1 MVTCNLGSPH
11 QISTGTP
18 LDPNH
23 TCSTSSTRTLVN
35 NAMHVPTIKHQLPWT
50 CRGCRDTFRAGTAA
64 CSKKDCKLISGH
76 SQRQVKDL
84 FLTRVA
90 DMAADLEEWKQEDE
104 GDFPETV
111 TAAWLAEAFLS
122 PHGKRLSGLLLGSWE
137 PITQDN
143 DSGTCNCLA
152 MLLGP
157 QPMDDEPCEDT
168 TTEDEILL
176 DSPSDPT
183 MEVPLD
189 TPPEVVSEV
198 L

>member
-1 MVTCNLGSPH
+1 
-11 QISTGTP
+11 
-18 LDPNH
+18 
-23 TCSTSSTRTLVN
+23 
-35 NAMHVPTIKHQLPWT
+35 MHVPTIRSELPWS
-50 CRGCRDTFRAGTAA
+50 CSGCRDTFRAGTAA
-64 CSKKDCKLISGH
+64 CSKKDCKLVSGH
-76 SQRQVKDL
+76 SQRQAKDI
-84 FLTRVA
+84 FLSRVA

-143 DSGTCNCLA
+143 DSGTCKCLA
-152 MLLGP
+152 VLLGP
-157 QPMDDEPCEDT
+157 LPMDDEPCEDT
-168 TTEDEILL
+168 TPEDEILL